1 MTNWKQS
8 DVNDM
13 VGITLDNQKDLISL
27 SVNGY
32 KYKTSVKWY
41 KKCKS

>member
-27 SVNGY
+27 FVNG
-32 KYKTSVKWY
+32 
-41 KKCKS
+41 

>member
-1 MTNWKQS
+1 MTSWKQS

-27 SVNGY
+27 SVNG
-32 KYKTSVKWY
+32 
-41 KKCKS
+41 